1 MTAKDWV
8 SGLFKVE
15 HEGFLHAENAV
26 LHFDR
31 A

>member
-1 MTAKDWV
+1 MTAKDRV
-8 SGLFKVE
+8 SRLFKVE
-15 HEGFLHAENAV
+15 HEGFLNAENAV